1 MDGCVR
7 ELHMQIK
14 HLIQA
19 LQSLMAEHG
28 NLDVLVAHPNAD
40 QTHSMGTPLFHLDVI
55 SPPRL
60 DHMVMAGIGSAN
72 GLRPW
77 ITEAPVRTFVRL
89 NPYSMQRVQ
98 GLHDMRN
105 GLPVTPIDD
114 TGAQQG
120 VVVPT
125 KDNPPQTH
133 HESPSPDESRG
144 KAKIKKKS
152 KKKHKR

>member
-1 MDGCVR
+1 
-7 ELHMQIK
+7 MQIK

-55 SPPRL
+55 SPPGL

-114 TGAQQG
+114 TTAPQEE
-120 VVVPT
+120 VVAAI

-133 HESPSPDESRG
+133 HESPSPESRG

-152 KKKHKR
+152 KKHKR